1 VKRYNATAIVNAYFG
16 VLFLLLMGCAKNN
29 STAPEVMYYFSLK
42 NYFNEEADRLKETK
56 PTVKKIVSLNE
67 NHETK
72 SLTIEDWNN
81 ELLTFVEADINKS
94 AFVGK
99 YEADSILNENKL
111 QRITYKAK
119 DAKLKTRLI
128 DIYFDTTTNEAEI
141 IEVVLETRNT
151 LYHSTQN
158 LRYERN
164 KFYSV
169 NGTQEIRF
177 LKQDVFK
184 VSVEF

>member
-1 VKRYNATAIVNAYFG
+1 MKNTEQETAV
-16 VLFLLLMGCAKNN
+16 
-29 STAPEVMYYFSLK
+29 SYYFSLK
-42 NYFNEEADRLKETK
+42 EYFAQEAERLKIEAPEISKTVLLNNETETK
-56 PTVKKIVSLNE
+56 KLKV
-67 NHETK
+67 
-72 SLTIEDWNN
+72 EDWNN

-99 YEADSILNENKL
+99 YQADTLLNENQL

-128 DIYFDTTTNEAEI
+128 DIYFDTATSEANI
-141 IEVVLETRNT
+141 VEVVLETRNT

-158 LRYERN
+158 LRYEKN
-164 KFYSV
+164 KSYSV
-169 NGTQEIRF
+169 SGTQEIRF
-177 LKQDVFK
+177 LKEDIFK